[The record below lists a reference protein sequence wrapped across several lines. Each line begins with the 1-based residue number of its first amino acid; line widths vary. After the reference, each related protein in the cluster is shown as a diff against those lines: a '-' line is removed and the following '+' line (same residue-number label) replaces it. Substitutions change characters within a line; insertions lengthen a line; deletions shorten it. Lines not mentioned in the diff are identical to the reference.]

1 MINAVSSPSTPLLR
15 VYPQKSRD
23 LDFQS
28 GQLISEQLPYLKNLR
43 QKIESITGWQ
53 VDYAESTH
61 SCRARKTKSK
71 TTVLGALA
79 IEDMSF
85 VRPPGQKTAP
95 RSEVESLVQSL
106 DQMLRVIQDDRSAR
120 EDFSTAVSK
129 VVHPPLKQW
138 MLRGVCGCH
147 LGDVVSWAIGRQEG
161 VYVLAAEFDGQ
172 SDVELSCVSRNLQSV
187 FRAGVAAG
195 LPFGSL
201 KTMLEFNLADTGDDV
216 ELLGMTVIE
225 FDPDEGHFQI
235 HQVGHHH
242 HAVLLDREAGSVQP
256 LDPEATGNCV
266 HSHQM
271 IVLGDP
277 HGDSVSSWLDDSTNP
292 DRTFEMAVGQLE
304 RLPLIAPC
312 VGIFRA

>member
-1 MINAVSSPSTPLLR
+1 MINAVSSSTPLLR
-15 VYPQKSRD
+15 VYPQQSRD
-23 LDFQS
+23 PQT

-53 VDYAESTH
+53 VGYAESTH

-85 VRPPGQKTAP
+85 DRPHGQKTAS

-120 EDFSTAVSK
+120 EDFSTTVSR
-129 VVHPPLKQW
+129 VVHQPLNQW
-138 MLRGVCGCH
+138 MLRGVCGCQ
-147 LGDVVSWAIGRQEG
+147 LGDVVSWSIGAQG
-161 VYVLAAEFDGQ
+161 HVYVLAAEFDGQ
-172 SDVELSCVSRNLQSV
+172 SDVELSSVSRNLQSV

-201 KTMLEFNLADTGDDV
+201 QTMLEFNLADTADDV

-225 FDPDEGHFQI
+225 FAPDEGHYQV

-242 HAVLLDREAGSVQP
+242 HAVLLDMEAGSVQP

-266 HSHQM
+266 HSHQL

-277 HGDSVSSWLDDSTNP
+277 QGDSVSHWLDDSSNP
-292 DRTFEMAVGQLE
+292 DRTFEKAVGQLDS
-304 RLPLIAPC
+304 LPLVAPC